1 MNIYMKKIIMLI
13 ILAMTVFSC
22 ELLNPNEW
30 REAEKE
36 AAERG
41 EKCYRR
47 YDGTVYCKDREGN
60 RTY

>member
-1 MNIYMKKIIMLI
+1 MKKIIMLV
-13 ILAMTVFSC
+13 ILAMTTFSC

-41 EKCYRR
+41 ERCYRDR
-47 YDGTVYCKDREGN
+47 YGNMHCEDREGN